1 MMKKLL
7 CFFLVLAGMAGVSA
21 KSIAATKNNVL
32 ADSVRKKIVHPKTA
46 MSDDDLTKILNKIR
60 QNRNDQEKIA
70 TLKTEVTDK
79 AITVDQLITL
89 LNQYLTDDSK
99 LECAEYAFPYT
110 TNYKTFLKIID
121 LFSEEGY
128 KNRLED
134 FYDKARKQ

>member
-1 MMKKLL
+1 MKKLL
-7 CFFLVLAGMAGVSA
+7 CFFLVLAGIAGTGL
-21 KSIAATKNNVL
+21 KSVAATNNSVFT
-32 ADSVRKKIVHPKTA
+32 DTVRKKIVHPKTA

-60 QNRNDQEKIA
+60 QKRNDEEKIA

-79 AITVDQLITL
+79 ALTVDQLITL
-89 LNQYLTDDSK
+89 LNQFLADDSK

-134 FYDKARKQ
+134 FYDKARKW